1 MGPKGALGISDDHS
15 LLRAAWLLHLLFLLR
30 KDVSDWSES
39 ANGSPQADAL
49 SLESASKE
57 AYFSR
62 VETFT
67 ISFLVLSCQPPP
79 TLLHCHPPCAFP
91 ASPTFREAFLWPSKP
106 YSTCNSVGLLGLI
119 LNSSTR

>member
-1 MGPKGALGISDDHS
+1 MSE
-15 LLRAAWLLHLLFLLR
+15 
-30 KDVSDWSES
+30 WSES

-67 ISFLVLSCQPPP
+67 ISFLVLSCRPPP
-79 TLLHCHPPCAFP
+79 TLLRCHPPCVFP
-91 ASPTFREAFLWPSKP
+91 ASPIFTEAFLWLDKP
-106 YSTCNSVGLLGLI
+106 CSTRNLLGLLGLI
-119 LNSSTR
+119 LNGSTR